1 MSEKFKFAK
10 KGTKCPGCPSS
21 DGFFPIIKVNGEV
34 DKETGKCFSCGQFFT
49 SKSNFEKKEYEY
61 DIKPTFNIKPDFLE
75 KLKDKP
81 LVDNFSTEL
90 LRRYNDI
97 GFYLKRYNVV
107 CASISGNAIWKNFT
121 GFPKIDYSQKIRS
134 IKCFLYGKDV
144 KTTFYT
150 IKNEGKADKKVKNIN
165 WLHALKPELYDS
177 EKTQFVDCFF
187 GEHLIFTTDYKYIGV
202 VESEKTAIV
211 SNYFFG
217 KDWIFLAT
225 GSKSNINKL
234 QFKGINDKKVV
245 LFSDADG
252 LQEWKDYLVKNNNPN
267 FIISDYCSR
276 LKAKEDAADIFLNTN
291 NGPEIVEI
299 TNKQIERVFNS
310 ATSPKA
316 INKHKVTNFEVQY
329 YNSIFSKLLTTVDLR
344 KIFEDNGIDT
354 TNIQLIKIKGASQ
367 IKKNDAPISLFEI
380 FLLENKEDAF
390 YKFLKIKHVPKF
402 SWLKDFSF
410 SFSDEEF
417 LQYLNDFNDLFFDN
431 LQYNIIDQCFTQK
444 DEIINDFNLEAH
456 IKQSVEM
463 LLMSELN
470 ERGLKQ
476 FLNQSKNSILTR
488 FCEETENLRIFNIG
502 FPKTYGKKYDE
513 ILQSGKEQMQ
523 ELKFKDFDND
533 TVLPHILAKLKGLFN
548 ISQFDV
554 LQLIFF
560 CAASIRKKF
569 FDEYQ
574 WGKMLV
580 LSGDSGVGKDTFF
593 PSMLAGS
600 YALDNEQ
607 IFSDKQKS
615 GEFNTLTPEMAKK
628 IMYTIVSDD
637 LEASN
642 MTGINDITKPTF
654 HINNK
659 GVQMKVVKNSFNKI
673 ITSNFERILFSK
685 EVDKNA
691 LARRYINVK
700 IKYLDGNKSEDYL
713 MFFKCNG
720 EKLYPFYNLFFAYC
734 FEFAQQIEI
743 LRDIET
749 SIIRHNATQ
758 MDNLIYLNNDD
769 MIVIE
774 NFQAYINRELENDSS
789 YSQTVST
796 STINNEK
803 VLLLKSLAYNS
814 FSPKKEMS
822 IKRIKEVLSIY
833 YKSLTFNRSVRNSG
847 VTAKYD
853 TLLISEFNDNLS
865 ENKIESNNNETKI
878 KLSW

>member
-1 MSEKFKFAK
+1 MAKKFKFSK
-10 KGTKCPGCPSS
+10 KGIKCPGCPSS
-21 DGFFPIIKVNGEV
+21 DAFFPIIKLNGEI

-49 SKSNFEKKEYEY
+49 SKSNFVQKEYEY
-61 DIKPTFNIKPDFLE
+61 EIKPTFNIKPDFLE

-97 GFYLKRYNVV
+97 GYYLKRYNVV
-107 CASISGNAIWKNFT
+107 CASISGNKKWRNFT

-134 IKCFLYGKDV
+134 IKCFLYDENI

-150 IKNEGKADKKVKNIN
+150 LKQEGKRDKKVKNIS
-165 WLHALKPELYDS
+165 WLHTLKPELYDS
-177 EKTQFVDCFF
+177 EKTEFIDCYF
-187 GEHLIFTTDYKYIGV
+187 GEHLIFTTEYKYIGV

-225 GSKSNINKL
+225 GSKANIAKL
-234 QFKGINDKKVV
+234 HLKGVNDKKVV
-245 LFSDADG
+245 LFPDADG
-252 LQEWKDYLVKNNNPN
+252 LKAWTDFVKENNNPN
-267 FIISDYCSR
+267 FIISEYCKK
-276 LKAKEDAADIFLNTN
+276 LKDKEDIADIFLNTN
-291 NGPEIVEI
+291 NGSEIVEV
-299 TNKQIERVFNS
+299 TNKQTEKAFNE
-310 ATSPKA
+310 ATSEKT

-329 YNSIFSKLLTTVDLR
+329 YDSIFSKLLTTVDLR

-354 TNIQLIKIKGASQ
+354 TNIQLVKNKGGTKIL
-367 IKKNDAPISLFEI
+367 KNDSPTSLFEI
-380 FLLENKEDAF
+380 FLQENKEEEF

-402 SWLKDFSF
+402 SWIKDFSF

-417 LQYLNDFNDLFFDN
+417 LQYLKDFNDIFFDN
-431 LQYNIIDQCFTQK
+431 LQYNIVDQCFVQK
-444 DEIINDFNLEAH
+444 DELINDFNLEAH
-456 IKQSVEM
+456 VRQSIEM

-476 FLNQSKNSILTR
+476 FLNQSKSSILTK
-488 FCEETENLRIFNIG
+488 FCEETENLRIFNID
-502 FPKTYGKKYDE
+502 FPKTYGKKYEE
-513 ILQSGKEQMQ
+513 ILENGRKQIKE
-523 ELKFKDFDND
+523 LGFIDFDND
-533 TVLPHILAKLKGLFN
+533 TVLPYIITKLRGLFN
-548 ISQFDV
+548 ISNFDV

-593 PSMLAGS
+593 PSMLVGS
-600 YALDNEQ
+600 YVLENEQ
-607 IFSDKQKS
+607 IFSEKQKS

-642 MTGINDITKPTF
+642 MYGINDITKPTF

-700 IKYLDGNKSEDYL
+700 IKYLDGNSAADYL
-713 MFFKCNG
+713 MFFKTNG

-734 FEFAQQIEI
+734 FEFAQNIE
-743 LRDIET
+743 LLKDVET
-749 SIIRHNATQ
+749 SIIKHNATQ
-758 MDNLIYLNNDD
+758 MDDLIYLNNDD

-774 NFQAYINRELENDSS
+774 NFQAYVNRELESNDG

-796 STINNEK
+796 ATINNEK
-803 VLLLKSLAYNS
+803 VLLLKSLPYNS

-822 IKRIKEVLSIY
+822 VKRIKEVLAIY
-833 YKSLTFNRSVRNSG
+833 YKSLTYNRSVWQHG
-847 VTAKYD
+847 TVAKYD
-853 TLLISEFNDNLS
+853 TLLISEFNDNVS
-865 ENKIESNNNETKI
+865 EKTTENNNKTKI
-878 KLSW
+878 KLTW

>member
-444 DEIINDFNLEAH
+444 DEVINDFNLEAH

-833 YKSLTFNRSVRNSG
+833 YKSLTYNRSVRNSG

-865 ENKIESNNNETKI
+865 ENKIESNNNGTKI

>member
-444 DEIINDFNLEAH
+444 DEVINDFNLEAH

>member
-1 MSEKFKFAK
+1 MAEKFKFSK
-10 KGTKCPGCPSS
+10 KGIKCPSCPSS
-21 DGFFPIIKVNGEV
+21 DAFFPIVKRNGEI

-49 SKSNFEKKEYEY
+49 SKKGYEKKEYEFE
-61 DIKPTFNIKPDFLE
+61 IKQTFNIKPEFLE

-90 LRRYNDI
+90 LRRYNDV

-107 CASISGNAIWKNFT
+107 CASIAGNKNWRNFT
-121 GFPKIDYSQKIRS
+121 GFPKIDHSQKIRS
-134 IKCFLYGKDV
+134 IKCFQYDKNI

-150 IKNEGKADKKVKNIN
+150 VKNEGKKDKKVRNIN
-165 WLHALKPELYDS
+165 WLHTLKPELYDS
-177 EKTQFVDCFF
+177 KKTQFVDCFF
-187 GEHLIFTTDYKYIGV
+187 GEHLIYTTDYKYIGV

-234 QFKGINDKKVV
+234 SLKGISDKKVV
-245 LFSDADG
+245 LFPDADG
-252 LQEWKDYLVKNNNPN
+252 LKAWTDFVQKNNNPN
-267 FIISDYCSR
+267 FIISEYCKK
-276 LKAKEDAADIFLNTN
+276 LKGKEDTADIFLNTN
-291 NGPEIVEI
+291 GGHEIVEI

-329 YNSIFSKLLTTVDLR
+329 YHSIFSKLLTTIDLR
-344 KIFEDNGIDT
+344 KIFEDNKIDM
-354 TNIQLIKIKGASQ
+354 TNIQLSKIKGASQ
-367 IKKNDAPISLFEI
+367 ITRNDSPISLFEI
-380 FLLENKEDAF
+380 FLQENKEAEF
-390 YKFLKIKHVPKF
+390 YKFLKVKHVPKF

-431 LQYNIIDQCFTQK
+431 LEYNIIDQRFTQK

-456 IKQSVEM
+456 IKQSIEM

-476 FLNQSKNSILTR
+476 FLNTSKNAILTK
-488 FCEETENLRIFNIG
+488 FCEETENLRIFNID

-513 ILQSGKEQMQ
+513 ILQSGREQMKAMNF
-523 ELKFKDFDND
+523 ESFDND
-533 TVLPHILAKLKGLFN
+533 PVLPYILSKLKGLFN
-548 ISQFDV
+548 ISDFDV
-554 LQLIFF
+554 LQLVFF

-569 FDEYQ
+569 FDEYE

-593 PSMLAGS
+593 PSMLVGS
-600 YALDNEQ
+600 YVLDNEQ

-628 IMYTIVSDD
+628 VMYTIVSDD

-642 MTGINDITKPTF
+642 MTGINDISKPTF

-659 GVQMKVVKNSFNKI
+659 GIQMKVVKNSFNKI

-713 MFFKCNG
+713 MFFKSNG

-734 FEFAQQIEI
+734 FEFAKNIE
-743 LRDIET
+743 LLKDVET
-749 SIIRHNATQ
+749 SIIKHNATQ
-758 MDNLIYLNNDD
+758 MNNLIYLNNED

-774 NFQAYINRELENDSS
+774 NFQTYINKELVDNASF
-789 YSQTVST
+789 SQTVST

-803 VLLLKSLAYNS
+803 FLLLKSLPYNS

-822 IKRIKEVLSIY
+822 VKRIREVLSIY
-833 YKSLTFNRSVRNSG
+833 YKSLTFNRTVRVSG
-847 VTAKYD
+847 TTSKFD
-853 TLLISEFNDNLS
+853 TLLISEFNNNNLS
-865 ENKIESNNNETKI
+865 TKTETNNTSKT

>member
-1 MSEKFKFAK
+1 MAEKFKFSK
-10 KGTKCPGCPSS
+10 KGIKCPSCPSS
-21 DGFFPIIKVNGEV
+21 DAFFPIVKRNGEI

-61 DIKPTFNIKPDFLE
+61 EIKQTFNIKPDFLE

-90 LRRYNDI
+90 LRRFNDI

-134 IKCFLYGKDV
+134 IKCFQYDKNI

-150 IKNEGKADKKVKNIN
+150 IKNEGKKDKKVKNIN
-165 WLHALKPELYDS
+165 WLHSLKPELYDNK
-177 EKTQFVDCFF
+177 KTQFVDCFF
-187 GEHLIFTTDYKYIGV
+187 GEHLICTADYKYIGV

-225 GSKSNINKL
+225 GSKSSIKKL
-234 QFKGINDKKVV
+234 TLKGVNDKKVV
-245 LFSDADG
+245 LFPDADG
-252 LQEWKDYLVKNNNPN
+252 LQDWTTFVQKNNNPN
-267 FIISDYCSR
+267 FIISEYCSK
-276 LKAKEDAADIFLNTN
+276 LKGKEDTADIFLNTN
-291 NGPEIVEI
+291 SGHEIVEI
-299 TNKQIERVFNS
+299 TNEQIERVFDS
-310 ATSPKA
+310 ATSPKV
-316 INKHKVTNFEVQY
+316 INKYKVTNFEVQY
-329 YNSIFSKLLTTVDLR
+329 YNSIFSKLLTTIDLR
-344 KIFEDNGIDT
+344 KIFEDNKIDQ
-354 TNIQLIKIKGASQ
+354 TNIQLISVKGFSR
-367 IKKNDAPISLFEI
+367 ITRNDSPISLFEI
-380 FLLENKEDAF
+380 FLQENKEAEF
-390 YKFLKIKHVPKF
+390 YKFLKVKHIPKF

-431 LQYNIIDQCFTQK
+431 LQYNIINQCFTQK

-456 IKQSVEM
+456 IKQSIEM

-488 FCEETENLRIFNIG
+488 FCEETENLRIFNID

-513 ILQSGKEQMQ
+513 ILQAGRGQMKAMNF
-523 ELKFKDFDND
+523 EGFDND
-533 TVLPHILAKLKGLFN
+533 SVLPYILSKLKGLFC
-548 ISQFDV
+548 ISDFDV

-593 PSMLAGS
+593 PSMLVGS
-600 YALDNEQ
+600 YVLDNEQ

-628 IMYTIVSDD
+628 VMYTIVSDD

-691 LARRYINVK
+691 LARRYINVR

-713 MFFKCNG
+713 MFFKSNG
-720 EKLYPFYNLFFAYC
+720 EKLYPFYNLFFSYC
-734 FEFAQQIEI
+734 FEFAKDIE
-743 LRDIET
+743 LLKDVET
-749 SIIRHNATQ
+749 SIIKHNATQ
-758 MDNLIYLNNDD
+758 MNNLIYLNNED

-774 NFQAYINRELENDSS
+774 NFQTYINKELADNASF
-789 YSQTVST
+789 SQTVNT

-803 VLLLKSLAYNS
+803 FLLLKSLPYNS

-822 IKRIKEVLSIY
+822 VKRIREVLSIY
-833 YKSLTFNRSVRNSG
+833 YKSLTFNRTVRISG
-847 VTAKYD
+847 TTSKFD
-853 TLLISEFNDNLS
+853 TLLISEFNNNNLS
-865 ENKIESNNNETKI
+865 TKTETNNNTAKI

>member
-1 MSEKFKFAK
+1 MAEKFKFSNK
-10 KGTKCPGCPSS
+10 RIECPSCS
-21 DGFFPIIKVNGEV
+21 SSSSFAPIVKLNGEI

-49 SKSNFEKKEYEY
+49 SKKGYEKKEYEFE
-61 DIKPTFNIKPDFLE
+61 IKTTFNIKSNFLE

-97 GFYLKRYNVV
+97 GFFLKRYNVV
-107 CASISGNAIWKNFT
+107 CASIAGNKNWRNFT
-121 GFPKIDYSQKIRS
+121 GFPKVDYSQKIRS
-134 IKCFLYGKDV
+134 IKCFQYDKNI

-150 IKNEGKADKKVKNIN
+150 IKNEGKKDKKVKNIN
-165 WLHALKPELYDS
+165 WLHTLKPELYDS
-177 EKTQFVDCFF
+177 KKTQFVDCFF
-187 GEHLIFTTDYKYIGV
+187 GEHLIFTADYKYIGV

-225 GSKSNINKL
+225 SSKSNIKKL
-234 QFKGINDKKVV
+234 TLKGINDKKVV
-245 LFSDADG
+245 LFPDADG
-252 LQEWKDYLVKNNNPN
+252 LQQWTDYVQTNNNPN
-267 FIISDYCSR
+267 FIISEYCEK
-276 LKAKEDAADIFLNTN
+276 LKGKEDTADIFLNTN
-291 NGPEIVEI
+291 GGPEIVEI
-299 TNKQIERVFNS
+299 TNKQIEKQFEAS
-310 ATSPKA
+310 TSEKA
-316 INKHKVTNFEVQY
+316 INKYKVTNFEVQY
-329 YNSIFSKLLTTVDLR
+329 YNSIFSKLLTTIDLR
-344 KIFEDNGIDT
+344 KIFEDNKIDM
-354 TNIQLIKIKGASQ
+354 TNIQLIKIKGSSK
-367 IKKNDAPISLFEI
+367 ITKNDSPISLFEI
-380 FLLENKEDAF
+380 FLQENKEVEF
-390 YKFLKIKHVPKF
+390 YRLLKIKHIPKF

-417 LQYLNDFNDLFFDN
+417 LQYLNNFNDMFFDN
-431 LQYNIIDQCFTQK
+431 LEYNIIDQCFTQK

-456 IKQSVEM
+456 IKQSIEM

-476 FLNQSKNSILTR
+476 FLNQSKNSILTK
-488 FCEETENLRIFNIG
+488 FCEETENLRIFNID

-513 ILQSGKEQMQ
+513 ILENGREQMKAMNF
-523 ELKFKDFDND
+523 ESFDND
-533 TVLPHILAKLKGLFN
+533 TVLPYILSKLKGLFN

-580 LSGDSGVGKDTFF
+580 ISGDSGVGKDTFF

-600 YALDNEQ
+600 YVLENEQ

-615 GEFNTLTPEMAKK
+615 GEFNTLTPEMAKRV
-628 IMYTIVSDD
+628 MYTIVSDD

-642 MTGINDITKPTF
+642 MTGINDITKQTF

-659 GVQMKVVKNSFNKI
+659 GIQMKVVKNSFNKI

-713 MFFKCNG
+713 MFFKSNG

-734 FEFAQQIEI
+734 FEFAEQVEM
-743 LRDIET
+743 LRDVET
-749 SIIRHNATQ
+749 SIIKHNATQ
-758 MDNLIYLNNDD
+758 MDDLIYLNNDD
-769 MIVIE
+769 MIAIE
-774 NFQAYINRELENDSS
+774 NFQSYVIKEIDNDPD

-796 STINNEK
+796 STINSEK
-803 VLLLKSLAYNS
+803 VLLLKSLPYNS
-814 FSPKKEMS
+814 FSPKREMS
-822 IKRIKEVLSIY
+822 VKRIREVLRIY
-833 YKSLTFNRSVRNSG
+833 YKSLTFNRTVRINETTS
-847 VTAKYD
+847 KFD
-853 TLLISEFNDNLS
+853 TLLISEFNNNNL
-865 ENKIESNNNETKI
+865 NTKIETNNNTSKT

>member
-1 MSEKFKFAK
+1 MSEKFKFSK
-10 KGTKCPGCPSS
+10 KGIKCPGCPSS
-21 DGFFPIIKVNGEV
+21 DGFFPIVKLNGEI

-61 DIKPTFNIKPDFLE
+61 DITPTFNIKPDFLE

-134 IKCFLYGKDV
+134 IKCFLYGKDI

-150 IKNEGKADKKVKNIN
+150 IANEGKTDKKVKNIN

-187 GEHLIFTTDYKYIGV
+187 GEHLIFTTEYKYIGV

-225 GSKSNINKL
+225 GSKLNITKL
-234 QFKGINDKKVV
+234 HLKGINDKKIV

-252 LQEWKDYLVKNNNPN
+252 LKEWKDYLTKNNNPN
-267 FIISDYCSR
+267 FIISDYCQK
-276 LKAKEDAADIFLNTN
+276 LKAKEDTADIFLNTN
-291 NGPEIVEI
+291 NGSEVVEI

-310 ATSPKA
+310 ATSPKSV
-316 INKHKVTNFEVQY
+316 NKHKVTNFEVQY

-344 KIFEDNGIDT
+344 KIFEDNEIDA
-354 TNIQLIKIKGASQ
+354 TNIQLTKIKGATK
-367 IKKNDAPISLFEI
+367 ITKNDSPVSLFEI
-380 FLLENKEDAF
+380 FLQENKEVEF
-390 YKFLKIKHVPKF
+390 YKFLKVKHVPKF

-417 LQYLNDFNDLFFDN
+417 LQYLNNFNDLFFDN

-444 DEIINDFNLEAH
+444 DEVINDFNLEAH

-476 FLNQSKNSILTR
+476 FLTQSKNSILTR
-488 FCEETENLRIFNIG
+488 FCEETENLRIFNID
-502 FPKTYGKKYDE
+502 FPQTYGKKYDD
-513 ILQSGKEQMQ
+513 ILQAGKQQMNLMNF
-523 ELKFKDFDND
+523 ESFDND

-548 ISQFDV
+548 ISEFDV

-628 IMYTIVSDD
+628 IMFTIVSDD

-734 FEFAQQIEI
+734 FEFAKQVEM

-749 SIIRHNATQ
+749 MITKHNATE
-758 MDNLIYLNNDD
+758 MDNLIYLNNED

-774 NFQAYINRELENDSS
+774 NFQTYVNKELENDSG

-814 FSPKKEMS
+814 FSPKKELS

-833 YKSLTFNRSVRNSG
+833 YKSLVFNRGVRVSD
-847 VTAKYD
+847 TISKYD
-853 TLLISEFNDNLS
+853 TLLISEFNNNLS
-865 ENKIESNNNETKI
+865 TKTESSNNNGAKI
-878 KLSW
+878 KLTW

>member
-444 DEIINDFNLEAH
+444 DEVINDFNLEAH

-865 ENKIESNNNETKI
+865 ENKIESNNNGTKI

>member
-1 MSEKFKFAK
+1 MAEKFKFSK
-10 KGTKCPGCPSS
+10 KGIKCPGCPSS
-21 DGFFPIIKVNGEV
+21 DAFFPIVKLNGEI
-34 DKETGKCFSCGQFFT
+34 DKNTGKCFSCGQFFT
-49 SKSNFEKKEYEY
+49 SEKGYEKKEYEFEVKQTFA
-61 DIKPTFNIKPDFLE
+61 IKPEFLE

-81 LVDNFSTEL
+81 LVDNFSAEL

-107 CASISGNAIWKNFT
+107 CASIAGNKNWRNFT
-121 GFPKIDYSQKIRS
+121 GFPKIDHSQKIRS
-134 IKCFLYGKDV
+134 IKCFQYDKNI

-150 IKNEGKADKKVKNIN
+150 VKNESKKDKKVKNIN
-165 WLHALKPELYDS
+165 WLHVLKPELYDS
-177 EKTQFVDCFF
+177 KKTQFVDCFF
-187 GEHLIFTTDYKYIGV
+187 GEHLIFTADYKYIGV

-225 GSKSNINKL
+225 SSKSNIKKL
-234 QFKGINDKKVV
+234 TLKGINDKKVV
-245 LFSDADG
+245 LFPDADG
-252 LQEWKDYLVKNNNPN
+252 LQQWTDYVKTNDNPN
-267 FIISDYCSR
+267 FIISEYCEK
-276 LKAKEDAADIFLNTN
+276 LKDKEDTADIFLDTN
-291 NGPEIVEI
+291 SGNEIVEI
-299 TNKQIERVFNS
+299 TNEQIERVFNS

-329 YNSIFSKLLTTVDLR
+329 YNSIFSKLLTTIDLR
-344 KIFEDNGIDT
+344 KILEDNKIDQN
-354 TNIQLIKIKGASQ
+354 NIQLIKIKGASQ
-367 IKKNDAPISLFEI
+367 IMKNDAPISLFEI
-380 FLLENKEDAF
+380 FLQENKEAEF
-390 YKFLKIKHVPKF
+390 YKFLKVKHVPKF

-431 LQYNIIDQCFTQK
+431 LEYNIVNQCFSQK

-456 IKQSVEM
+456 IKQSIEM

-476 FLNQSKNSILTR
+476 FLNQSKNSILTK
-488 FCEETENLRIFNIG
+488 FCEETENLRIFNID

-513 ILQSGKEQMQ
+513 ILQSGKEQMR

-548 ISQFDV
+548 ISEFDV
-554 LQLIFF
+554 LQLVFF
-560 CAASIRKKF
+560 CGASIRKKF

-600 YALDNEQ
+600 YALENEQ

-628 IMYTIVSDD
+628 VMYTIVSDD

-685 EVDKNA
+685 EIDKNA

-700 IKYLDGNKSEDYL
+700 VKYLDGNKSEDYL

-734 FEFAQQIEI
+734 FEFAQQVEI
-743 LRDIET
+743 LREVET
-749 SIIRHNATQ
+749 SIIKHNATQ

-774 NFQAYINRELENDSS
+774 NFQAFINKEIENQDI
-789 YSQTVST
+789 YSQKITT
-796 STINNEK
+796 TTINNEK
-803 VLLLKSLAYNS
+803 VFLMKSLAYNS

-822 IKRIKEVLSIY
+822 VKRIKEVLKIY
-833 YKSLTFNRSVRNSG
+833 YKSLTFNRPVRNSG
-847 VTAKYD
+847 ITAKYD
-853 TLLISEFNDNLS
+853 TLLISEFNENLS
-865 ENKIESNNNETKI
+865 ENKIESNNNGTKI